1 MEVRLEADTTS
12 VATRTPT
19 DVRKQIAAGHTDP
32 IYLLQGEDDVEKSA
46 LASQFTSLVDEGLA
60 AFNVDGVHAGDWTT
74 GDRLV
79 SGVLS
84 LVAAVRTLTMMVPRR
99 VVIVSQAETLL
110 APKRESE
117 AADNAVEAF
126 TALLERPETM
136 TTLVL
141 VAASLDKRTKTY
153 KLLVKHATI
162 VDCGSPEDVAGAARW
177 VKARLDAA
185 GVDIDPAAARA
196 LATLAGFP
204 DRPQNN
210 GRTGDVKRL
219 RGEVERLLLYALGQK
234 KISMDDVR
242 EVAGPAALQDD
253 WAMANAIEDG
263 KAPEALR
270 QLALMLDSGAAPEQ
284 VLGQLGWLVRAK
296 FPHVAPHSLAGAVD
310 SVFRTDQDL
319 KRSGGDPRVLLE
331 RLVVELC
338 AGKRASAGIRRW

>member
-1 MEVRLEADTTS
+1 

-19 DVRKQIAAGHTDP
+19 DIRKQIAAGHTDP
-32 IYLLQGEDDVEKSA
+32 IYLLQGEDDVEKAA

-60 AFNVDGVHAGDWTT
+60 AFNVDRVHAGDWTT

-84 LVAAVRTLTMMVPRR
+84 LVAAVRTLPMMVPRR

-177 VKARLDAA
+177 VKARLESA
-185 GVDIDPAAARA
+185 GVDIDPAGARA

-253 WAMANAIEDG
+253 WAMANAIEGG

-296 FPHVAPHSLAGAVD
+296 FPHVAPQSLSGAVD

-338 AGKRASAGIRRW
+338 AGKRTGAGIRRW

>member
-1 MEVRLEADTTS
+1 M
-12 VATRTPT
+12 ATRTPT

-32 IYLLQGEDDVEKSA
+32 IYLLQGEDDVEKAA

-60 AFNVDGVHAGDWTT
+60 AFNVDRVHAGDWTT

-84 LVAAVRTLTMMVPRR
+84 LVAAVRTLPMMVPRR

-177 VKARLDAA
+177 VKARLESA
-185 GVDIDPAAARA
+185 GVDIDPAGARA

-253 WAMANAIEDG
+253 WAMANAIEGG

-296 FPHVAPHSLAGAVD
+296 FPHVAPQSLSGAVD

-338 AGKRASAGIRRW
+338 AGKRTGAGIRRW

>member
-1 MEVRLEADTTS
+1 VR
-12 VATRTPT
+12 R
-19 DVRKQIAAGHTDP
+19 QIASGNTDP
-32 IYLLQGEDDVEKSA
+32 VYLLQGEDDVEKSA

-60 AFNVDGVHAGDWTT
+60 AFNVERMHAGDWTT
-74 GDRLV
+74 GDRLL
-79 SGVLS
+79 SGVSS
-84 LVAAVRTLTMMVPRR
+84 LVAAVRTLPMMAPRR
-99 VVIVSQAETLL
+99 VVIVSQAEALL
-110 APKRESE
+110 APKRESD
-117 AADNAVEAF
+117 AADRAVDAF
-126 TALLERPETM
+126 TALLENPETM

-141 VAASLDKRTKTY
+141 VASSLDKRTKTY
-153 KLLVKHATI
+153 KLLVKHAAI

-177 VKARLDAA
+177 VRTRLESA
-185 GVDIDPAAARA
+185 GVDIEPAGARA

-234 KISMDDVR
+234 TITMDDVR

-253 WAMANAIEDG
+253 WAMTNAIEAG
-263 KAPEALR
+263 TAPEALR
-270 QLALMLDSGAAPEQ
+270 QLALMLDGGAAPEQ

-296 FPHVAPHSLAGAVD
+296 FPQVAPHSLQGAVE

-338 AGKRASAGIRRW
+338 GGKRARSGFRRW

>member
-1 MEVRLEADTTS
+1 M
-12 VATRTPT
+12 
-19 DVRKQIAAGHTDP
+19 
-32 IYLLQGEDDVEKSA
+32 
-46 LASQFTSLVDEGLA
+46 
-60 AFNVDGVHAGDWTT
+60 HAGDWTT
-74 GDRLV
+74 GDRLAG
-79 SGVLS
+79 GVAS
-84 LVAAVRTLTMMVPRR
+84 LVSAVRTLPMMSPRR
-99 VVIVSQAETLL
+99 VVIVSQAEALL

-117 AADNAVEAF
+117 AAERAMDEFA
-126 TALLERPETM
+126 TLLEKPEAM
-136 TTLVL
+136 TALVL
-141 VAASLDKRTKTY
+141 VAAALDKRTKIY

-162 VDCGSPEDVAGAARW
+162 VDCGSPDDVAGAARW
-177 VKARLDAA
+177 VKTRLEAA
-185 GVDIDPAAARA
+185 GVDIDPVAARG

-219 RGEVERLLLYALGQK
+219 RGEVDRLLLYALGQK

-270 QLALMLDSGAAPEQ
+270 QLALMLETGAAPEQ

-296 FPHVAPHSLAGAVD
+296 FPHASPQSLPGAVEA
-310 SVFRTDQDL
+310 VFRTDQDL

-338 AGKRASAGIRRW
+338 EGKRARMGARRW